1 MTLEQQVE
9 RLISVLEE
17 RASEHECVGEANWAE
32 WLRKDAAWL
41 RRGDLHGVVHLLGA
55 FGGMG
60 SINDSRVDHRETRE
74 LARAVHREAQRLQLL

>member
-1 MTLEQQVE
+1 MTLEERVE

-17 RASEHECVGEANWAE
+17 SASEHERVGEGGWAE

-41 RRGDLHGVVHLLGA
+41 RRGDLHGVAHLLMA

-60 SINDSRVDHRETRE
+60 SINDSRVGHGEMYE
-74 LARAVHREAQRLQLL
+74 LARDIHREAQRLRLL